1 MELTDAS
8 WVQQAINEAAIVS
21 REQRAI
27 NEAEYEALARTMI
40 EKNRQIEGF
49 DGNFPNW
56 LIAEEIGARK
66 SNNRVRGVYEA
77 ATRLLGREADRSTP
91 EDQAEA
97 ARRWALAD
105 TTDSVKAK
113 IHAKVHIAPDEQRLT
128 FAGKQLENGS
138 TLSDYNIQKF
148 CTLHLVLRAHGGMH
162 RSEPYTAPATLS
174 IETIDGIHHQ
184 VTLEQG
190 DTVWMVKRKAFPLVQ
205 HCTRAQN
212 LSELRLK
219 ANGLELL
226 QDSNLL
232 SDHNI
237 EGGET
242 LCAFRRLDHPKISL
256 NILGCGESPV
266 QVDIRNSEV
275 FVKEMRRSLLGQ
287 TGYHGR
293 HYSFFHRGWKLYD
306 RDSLSD
312 YGVANES
319 VIHAVELRPEDR
331 SSLSRLH
338 TLLRSG
344 IRSIRNADD
353 YLQQARDEME
363 LDESESD
370 F

>member
-1 MELTDAS
+1 MEPMVPYELTDSEGA
-8 WVQQAINEAAIVS
+8 S
-21 REQRAI
+21 REQRAR
-27 NEAEYEALARTMI
+27 NAAEYEDLARTMI
-40 EKNRQIEGF
+40 AKYRRIEGF
-49 DGNFPNW
+49 DGNFPFW
-56 LIAEEIGARK
+56 LIAEELGHTNT
-66 SNNRVRGVYEA
+66 NNRVRGVYA
-77 ATRLLGREADRSTP
+77 AASRQLGREADRSTP
-91 EDQAEA
+91 KQQAEA

-113 IHAKVHIAPDEQRLT
+113 IHAKVHIAPDQQRLT
-128 FAGKQLENGS
+128 FAGKELENGS

-242 LCAFRRLDHPKISL
+242 LCAFRRLVHPKISL

-266 QVDIRNSEV
+266 QVDILNSEV
-275 FVKEMRRSLLGQ
+275 LVKEMRRSLLGQ

-293 HYSFFHRGWKLYD
+293 HYSFFH
-306 RDSLSD
+306 
-312 YGVANES
+312 
-319 VIHAVELRPEDR
+319 
-331 SSLSRLH
+331 
-338 TLLRSG
+338 
-344 IRSIRNADD
+344 
-353 YLQQARDEME
+353 
-363 LDESESD
+363 
-370 F
+370 